1 MIETMADG
9 REHTHTRGM
18 HYSCGPVRPELEV
31 AVMTDRQRVW
41 DAGASLPPS
50 WSPSQAFN
58 SEFALGDTLY
68 NSEYSTFLAV
78 RNIKY
83 SKYWL
88 Q

>member
-18 HYSCGPVRPELEV
+18 HYSCRPVRPELEV

-50 WSPSQAFN
+50 WSPYQAFN

-68 NSEYSTFLAV
+68 KSEYSTLLVV

>member
-18 HYSCGPVRPELEV
+18 HYSCRPVTPELEV
-31 AVMTDRQRVW
+31 AVMADRQRVW
-41 DAGASLPPS
+41 DVGVPLPSS
-50 WSPSQAFN
+50 WSPYQAFN

-68 NSEYSTFLAV
+68 NSEHSTLLAV

-83 SKYWL
+83 SK
-88 Q
+88 